1 VSNSALTVKDVSKRF
16 GSIVAVDHVS
26 FDLGQHELLV
36 LVGPSGCGKSTLLRV
51 LGGIHPADAG
61 RIELA
66 GAVVD
71 DGRRSTPPEH
81 RRIGLVFQ
89 DHALFPHLTVAG
101 NVGFGIRD
109 PNERP
114 GRTAAMLDLVGL
126 TGYEK
131 RYPHELSGGE
141 RQRIALARALAL
153 RPALLLLDE
162 PFASLD
168 SNLRARIR
176 DEVVDILRST
186 GTPAVF
192 VTHDQQEALA
202 IGDRIAIMHRGGIV
216 QLDHPHTVFHHPAD
230 RFVASF
236 MGDAD
241 FLTPADA
248 RRLAPLDWPDASGH
262 HEFMVRPDDVQF
274 TLADSSD
281 VGESV
286 AHVVGAEFRGSAWCY
301 TLRLSSGAVV
311 RAVRSHLEPVEI
323 GALVVPSLKP
333 DHRPVPIPRSAQ
345 QELPTTTVVGA
356 AFG

>member
-1 VSNSALTVKDVSKRF
+1 MSKSALTVKDVSKRF
-16 GSIVAVDHVS
+16 GSVVAVDDVS
-26 FDLGQHELLV
+26 FDLGEHELLV

-71 DGRRSTPPEH
+71 DGRRSTPPER

-109 PNERP
+109 PDERP
-114 GRTAAMLDLVGL
+114 ARTEAMLDLVGL

-202 IGDRIAIMHRGGIV
+202 IGDRIAIMYSGSIV
-216 QLDHPHTVFHHPAD
+216 QLDHPAHGVSP
-230 RFVASF
+230 S
-236 MGDAD
+236 
-241 FLTPADA
+241 
-248 RRLAPLDWPDASGH
+248 S
-262 HEFMVRPDDVQF
+262 RP
-274 TLADSSD
+274 
-281 VGESV
+281 
-286 AHVVGAEFRGSAWCY
+286 FRG
-301 TLRLSSGAVV
+301 
-311 RAVRSHLEPVEI
+311 
-323 GALVVPSLKP
+323 
-333 DHRPVPIPRSAQ
+333 
-345 QELPTTTVVGA
+345 ELHG
-356 AFG
+356 